1 MTVRV
6 LVVDDSIIVRSVL
19 SRELARDPE
28 IEVVGTAC
36 DPYDAREQI
45 VQLKPD
51 VVTLDI
57 EMPKMD
63 GISFLKKLMEHY
75 LLPVIIVSSLTASGS
90 EMALTA
96 ISSGAVDVLCKPN
109 GSYSMRDFSAQL
121 AGKVKDAAKINM
133 RRFLDNVNRREI
145 TPPPARFSEV
155 TEKILVIGASTGGT
169 IALERILT
177 QAPANCPPIVIVQ
190 HMPPGFT
197 KAFADRLDK
206 ICPIDVKEACAG
218 DELVQ
223 GRALIAPGNLH
234 TSIRGADGRFIADV
248 KDGPLVSGHRP
259 SVDVLFSSAAK
270 ILGAR
275 AIGII
280 LTGMGSDGADGM
292 LAMKNAGAYTLAQ
305 DEATCVVFGMPRV
318 AIEKGGA
325 QKVLPL
331 EHLLPE
337 ALRFVRASSRP

>member
-1 MTVRV
+1 
-6 LVVDDSIIVRSVL
+6 
-19 SRELARDPE
+19 
-28 IEVVGTAC
+28 
-36 DPYDAREQI
+36 
-45 VQLKPD
+45 
-51 VVTLDI
+51 
-57 EMPKMD
+57 
-63 GISFLKKLMEHY
+63 
-75 LLPVIIVSSLTASGS
+75 
-90 EMALTA
+90 
-96 ISSGAVDVLCKPN
+96 
-109 GSYSMRDFSAQL
+109 
-121 AGKVKDAAKINM
+121 
-133 RRFLDNVNRREI
+133 
-145 TPPPARFSEV
+145 
-155 TEKILVIGASTGGT
+155 
-169 IALERILT
+169 
-177 QAPANCPPIVIVQ
+177 
-190 HMPPGFT
+190 MPPGFT